1 MTEERSCLIS
11 DETVPV
17 VELKKVTHVYVTD
30 REASLAVENIDFAV
44 GTGEFISL
52 VGPSGC
58 GKTTILSMIAG
69 LLCPAA
75 GQVLLQGRPVS
86 GPSPEVGYMLQQD
99 YLFPWR
105 TIMDNALLGLE
116 LGNRVDE
123 ASRERTR
130 LLLEGMGLR
139 GKAHLHP
146 SQLSG
151 GMRQRVA
158 LVRTL
163 ATNPELLLLDEPF
176 SALDYQTKLQL
187 EDLIAET
194 LREREKTA
202 ILVTHDLAEAIA
214 VSDRIIVLGRN
225 PGHIR
230 RTFEIPDSIREVQP
244 FYAREQPGF
253 NELFHEIWGELEA
266 SGAKE

>member
-1 MTEERSCLIS
+1 MIEDRGDHPS
-11 DETVPV
+11 DVSVPMV
-17 VELKKVTHVYVTD
+17 RLEQVTHVYVTD
-30 REASLAVENIDFAV
+30 REASLAVEHIDFSVAA
-44 GTGEFISL
+44 GEFVSL

-69 LLCPAA
+69 LLRPAA
-75 GQVLLQGRPVS
+75 GQVLLQGRPVN

-116 LGNRVDE
+116 LGKRVDE
-123 ASRERTR
+123 ASREQTR
-130 LLLEGMGLR
+130 LLLESMGLG
-139 GKAHLHP
+139 GKEHLHP

-163 ATNPELLLLDEPF
+163 ATNPGLLLLDEPF

-194 LREREKTA
+194 LRKRGKTA

-230 RTFEIPDSIREVQP
+230 RTFDIPESIREAQP

-253 NELFHEIWGELEA
+253 NELFHEIWGELEV